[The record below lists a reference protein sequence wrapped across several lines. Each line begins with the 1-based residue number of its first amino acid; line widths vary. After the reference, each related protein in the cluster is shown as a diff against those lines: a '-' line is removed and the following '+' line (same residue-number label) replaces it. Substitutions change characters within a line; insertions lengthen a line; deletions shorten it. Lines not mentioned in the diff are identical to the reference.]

1 MDKQFS
7 GFIKWKGNL
16 TTIVSKRDNKETIF
30 REIIVSTD
38 EQHPTSMLITF
49 WGDLARQLE
58 VAVPNQRI
66 SVDFDITAIEYV
78 KDGKSFYKNNIKGW
92 RFALGAVDVQPNWV
106 VSSAYQSQ
114 QVAAPQVATI
124 PGYQQAA
131 LAQQVAAPQVATIPG
146 YQAAAPAQQVAAA
159 QQAAAPQVAAPAQ
172 QVAMQVNGLPNPVML
187 NQGQAPF

>member
-49 WGDLARQLE
+49 WGDLARQLD

-114 QVAAPQVATI
+114 QAAPPQQVAASQVATI

-131 LAQQVAAPQVATIPG
+131 PAQQVAAP
-146 YQAAAPAQQVAAA
+146 
-159 QQAAAPQVAAPAQ
+159 Q

>member
-49 WGDLARQLE
+49 WGDLARQLDI
-58 VAVPNQRI
+58 AVPNQRI

-114 QVAAPQVATI
+114 QAAPSQQVATI

-131 LAQQVAAPQVATIPG
+131 PQQ
-146 YQAAAPAQQVAAA
+146 AAPAQQVAAVP
-159 QQAAAPQVAAPAQ
+159 QQTALN
-172 QVAMQVNGLPNPVML
+172 VNGLPNPVML

>member
-1 MDKQFS
+1 
-7 GFIKWKGNL
+7 
-16 TTIVSKRDNKETIF
+16 
-30 REIIVSTD
+30 
-38 EQHPTSMLITF
+38 MLITF

-146 YQAAAPAQQVAAA
+146 YQAAAPAQQVAA
-159 QQAAAPQVAAPAQ
+159 P

-187 NQGQAPF
+187 NQGPAPF

>member
-49 WGDLARQLE
+49 WGDLARQLD

-106 VSSAYQSQ
+106 VASAYQSQ
-114 QVAAPQVATI
+114 QQ
-124 PGYQQAA
+124 
-131 LAQQVAAPQVATIPG
+131 
-146 YQAAAPAQQVAAA
+146 AAPAQQVAPP
-159 QQAAAPQVAAPAQ
+159 QLPPQQVAPQ

-187 NQGQAPF
+187 NPPF

>member
-92 RFALGAVDVQPNWV
+92 RFALGSVDVQPNWV

-124 PGYQQAA
+124 PGYQQPAP
-131 LAQQVAAPQVATIPG
+131 AQQAAAPQVATIPG
-146 YQAAAPAQQVAAA
+146 YQQPAPQQAAAPQQV
-159 QQAAAPQVAAPAQ
+159 AAPQVAAPAQ

>member
-106 VSSAYQSQ
+106 VASAYQSQ
-114 QVAAPQVATI
+114 QVAP
-124 PGYQQAA
+124 PLQQAA
-131 LAQQVAAPQVATIPG
+131 PP
-146 YQAAAPAQQVAAA
+146 
-159 QQAAAPQVAAPAQ
+159 QQAAAPLQAPPQ

-187 NQGQAPF
+187 NPGQAPF

>member
-114 QVAAPQVATI
+114 QPAPQQAAAPQVATI

-131 LAQQVAAPQVATIPG
+131 PQQGAAP
-146 YQAAAPAQQVAAA
+146 
-159 QQAAAPQVAAPAQ
+159 

>member
-49 WGDLARQLE
+49 WGDLARQLD

-106 VSSAYQSQ
+106 DSSAYQSQ
-114 QVAAPQVATI
+114 QPAPS
-124 PGYQQAA
+124 QQAA
-131 LAQQVAAPQVATIPG
+131 VPQQAAPPH
-146 YQAAAPAQQVAAA
+146 QAAAPAQQVAVVPQQAT
-159 QQAAAPQVAAPAQ
+159 QQAAAPPQQPAPAQ
-172 QVAMQVNGLPNPVML
+172 QVAAVAQQTALNVNGLPNPVML
-187 NQGQAPF
+187 NPGQAPF

>member
-124 PGYQQAA
+124 PGYQQAPP
-131 LAQQVAAPQVATIPG
+131 QQV
-146 YQAAAPAQQVAAA
+146 AAPAQQVAA
-159 QQAAAPQVAAPAQ
+159 P

>member
-114 QVAAPQVATI
+114 QQPAP
-124 PGYQQAA
+124 
-131 LAQQVAAPQVATIPG
+131 AQQVAPLQVAPVQ
-146 YQAAAPAQQVAAA
+146 QAAAPLQQQAAPAQQVAA
-159 QQAAAPQVAAPAQ
+159 P

>member
-49 WGDLARQLE
+49 WGDLARQLDI
-58 VAVPNQRI
+58 AVPNQRI

-106 VSSAYQSQ
+106 VASAYQSQ
-114 QVAAPQVATI
+114 QPAPQQAPPQQVATI
-124 PGYQQAA
+124 PGYQQAVP
-131 LAQQVAAPQVATIPG
+131 QQVAPP
-146 YQAAAPAQQVAAA
+146 
-159 QQAAAPQVAAPAQ
+159 QQAVPQQTALH
-172 QVAMQVNGLPNPVML
+172 VNGLPNPVLL
-187 NQGQAPF
+187 NQGQEPF

>member
-114 QVAAPQVATI
+114 QAVPQQAAAPLQQVAAPQL
-124 PGYQQAA
+124 PPQQAPP
-131 LAQQVAAPQVATIPG
+131 QQVAAPQVATIPG
-146 YQAAAPAQQVAAA
+146 YQLPPQQPAPAQQVAA
-159 QQAAAPQVAAPAQ
+159 PQ

-187 NQGQAPF
+187 SQGQAPF

>member
-49 WGDLARQLE
+49 WGDLARQLD

-92 RFALGAVDVQPNWV
+92 RFALGSVDVQPNWV

-114 QVAAPQVATI
+114 QVATI
-124 PGYQQAA
+124 PGYQQATP
-131 LAQQVAAPQVATIPG
+131 AQ
-146 YQAAAPAQQVAAA
+146 QAAAPAQQVAA
-159 QQAAAPQVAAPAQ
+159 P

>member
-106 VSSAYQSQ
+106 VSSAYQFQ

-146 YQAAAPAQQVAAA
+146 YQAAAPAQQVAA
-159 QQAAAPQVAAPAQ
+159 P

>member
-49 WGDLARQLE
+49 WGDLARQLD

-106 VSSAYQSQ
+106 VASAYQSQ
-114 QVAAPQVATI
+114 QI
-124 PGYQQAA
+124 
-131 LAQQVAAPQVATIPG
+131 
-146 YQAAAPAQQVAAA
+146 AAPAQQVAPLQAVP
-159 QQAAAPQVAAPAQ
+159 QQAAPAQQVAVVPQQAAPQQVAAAPQ

>member
-114 QVAAPQVATI
+114 QPAPQQAASAQQAAAPPVATI
-124 PGYQQAA
+124 PGYQQATP
-131 LAQQVAAPQVATIPG
+131 AQQVAAP
-146 YQAAAPAQQVAAA
+146 
-159 QQAAAPQVAAPAQ
+159 

>member
-49 WGDLARQLE
+49 WGDLARQLD

-106 VSSAYQSQ
+106 VSSAYCLSLKKVDTLLLQSKITLFFLC
-114 QVAAPQVATI
+114 ATWR
-124 PGYQQAA
+124 AWCA
-131 LAQQVAAPQVATIPG
+131 LF
-146 YQAAAPAQQVAAA
+146 
-159 QQAAAPQVAAPAQ
+159 
-172 QVAMQVNGLPNPVML
+172 L
-187 NQGQAPF
+187 

>member
-49 WGDLARQLE
+49 WGDLARQLD

-106 VSSAYQSQ
+106 VASAYQSQ
-114 QVAAPQVATI
+114 QQAAPQQVA
-124 PGYQQAA
+124 PPQPPPQQPAPQQVAPPQQAA
-131 LAQQVAAPQVATIPG
+131 P
-146 YQAAAPAQQVAAA
+146 
-159 QQAAAPQVAAPAQ
+159 QQAVPQ

-187 NQGQAPF
+187 NPPF

>member
-49 WGDLARQLE
+49 WGDLARQLD

-114 QVAAPQVATI
+114 QLAPQQVAPPQQVATI

-131 LAQQVAAPQVATIPG
+131 PQLPPQQAAPQQVALN
-146 YQAAAPAQQVAAA
+146 
-159 QQAAAPQVAAPAQ
+159 
-172 QVAMQVNGLPNPVML
+172 VNGLPNPVML
-187 NQGQAPF
+187 NPPF

>member
-49 WGDLARQLE
+49 WGDLARQLD

-106 VSSAYQSQ
+106 VASAYQSQQPAPPQQVAPLQAAPSQ
-114 QVAAPQVATI
+114 QVAAPQQ
-124 PGYQQAA
+124 P
-131 LAQQVAAPQVATIPG
+131 
-146 YQAAAPAQQVAAA
+146 APAQQVAAV
-159 QQAAAPQVAAPAQ
+159 PQ

-187 NQGQAPF
+187 NPPF

>member
-49 WGDLARQLE
+49 WGDLARQLD

-114 QVAAPQVATI
+114 QT
-124 PGYQQAA
+124 
-131 LAQQVAAPQVATIPG
+131 
-146 YQAAAPAQQVAAA
+146 AAPAQQVAPP
-159 QQAAAPQVAAPAQ
+159 QQVAAPQLPPQQPAAPPQ
-172 QVAMQVNGLPNPVML
+172 QPAPPPQVAMQVNGLPNPVML

>member
-106 VSSAYQSQ
+106 VASAYQSQ
-114 QVAAPQVATI
+114 QQAAPQQAAPAQQAAAPQVATI

-131 LAQQVAAPQVATIPG
+131 PQQPAPAQ
-146 YQAAAPAQQVAAA
+146 QAAAPAQQVAA
-159 QQAAAPQVAAPAQ
+159 P

>member
-49 WGDLARQLE
+49 WGDLARQLD

-106 VSSAYQSQ
+106 VASAYQSQ
-114 QVAAPQVATI
+114 QAAPS
-124 PGYQQAA
+124 
-131 LAQQVAAPQVATIPG
+131 QQVAAPPQQPAPPQ
-146 YQAAAPAQQVAAA
+146 QAVPQQVAAV
-159 QQAAAPQVAAPAQ
+159 PQ

>member
-49 WGDLARQLE
+49 WGDLARQLDI
-58 VAVPNQRI
+58 AVPNQRI

-92 RFALGAVDVQPNWV
+92 RFALGSVDVQPNWV

-114 QVAAPQVATI
+114 QVATI
-124 PGYQQAA
+124 PGYQQAP
-131 LAQQVAAPQVATIPG
+131 AQQVAAPQVATIPG
-146 YQAAAPAQQVAAA
+146 YQLPP
-159 QQAAAPQVAAPAQ
+159 QQAAAP

>member
-114 QVAAPQVATI
+114 QQPAHAQQAAAPQVATI
-124 PGYQQAA
+124 PGYQQATP
-131 LAQQVAAPQVATIPG
+131 AQ
-146 YQAAAPAQQVAAA
+146 QAAAPAQQVAAPP
-159 QQAAAPQVAAPAQ
+159 QQVAAPQ

>member
-114 QVAAPQVATI
+114 QVATIPGYQQPAPAQQVVTI
-124 PGYQQAA
+124 PGYQQATP
-131 LAQQVAAPQVATIPG
+131 AQQVAAP
-146 YQAAAPAQQVAAA
+146 
-159 QQAAAPQVAAPAQ
+159 

>member
-1 MDKQFS
+1 
-7 GFIKWKGNL
+7 
-16 TTIVSKRDNKETIF
+16 
-30 REIIVSTD
+30 
-38 EQHPTSMLITF
+38 MLITF

-114 QVAAPQVATI
+114 QAVPQQAATI

-131 LAQQVAAPQVATIPG
+131 L
-146 YQAAAPAQQVAAA
+146 
-159 QQAAAPQVAAPAQ
+159 QQAAPPQVAAP

>member
-49 WGDLARQLE
+49 WGDLARQLD
-58 VAVPNQRI
+58 VAVPNQRS

-114 QVAAPQVATI
+114 QVAAVPQQAPPQQVA
-124 PGYQQAA
+124 PQQAPP
-131 LAQQVAAPQVATIPG
+131 QQVAAP
-146 YQAAAPAQQVAAA
+146 
-159 QQAAAPQVAAPAQ
+159 

>member
-49 WGDLARQLE
+49 WGDLARQLD

-114 QVAAPQVATI
+114 QVAAPQQAAPPQQVATI
-124 PGYQQAA
+124 PGYQQAPP
-131 LAQQVAAPQVATIPG
+131 QQVAPPQQP
-146 YQAAAPAQQVAAA
+146 APAQQVAAV
-159 QQAAAPQVAAPAQ
+159 PQ

-187 NQGQAPF
+187 NPPF

>member
-49 WGDLARQLE
+49 WGDLARQLD

-124 PGYQQAA
+124 PGYQQATQQA
-131 LAQQVAAPQVATIPG
+131 AHAQQVAAPQVATIPG
-146 YQAAAPAQQVAAA
+146 YQQATPAQQVAA
-159 QQAAAPQVAAPAQ
+159 P
-172 QVAMQVNGLPNPVML
+172 QVAMQVNGLPNPIML

>member
-49 WGDLARQLE
+49 WGDLARQLD

-114 QVAAPQVATI
+114 QVAASQVATI
-124 PGYQQAA
+124 PGDQQAA
-131 LAQQVAAPQVATIPG
+131 PAQQVAAPQVATIPG
-146 YQAAAPAQQVAAA
+146 YQQAAPQQAAPAQQVAA
-159 QQAAAPQVAAPAQ
+159 P

>member
-49 WGDLARQLE
+49 WGDLARQLD

-114 QVAAPQVATI
+114 QVAAVPQQAPPQQVA
-124 PGYQQAA
+124 PQQAPP
-131 LAQQVAAPQVATIPG
+131 QQVAAP
-146 YQAAAPAQQVAAA
+146 
-159 QQAAAPQVAAPAQ
+159 

-187 NQGQAPF
+187 NPPF

>member
-106 VSSAYQSQ
+106 VASAYQSQ
-114 QVAAPQVATI
+114 QQAAPQQVAPAQQAAAPQVATI

-131 LAQQVAAPQVATIPG
+131 P
-146 YQAAAPAQQVAAA
+146 A
-159 QQAAAPQVAAPAQ
+159 QQAAAP

>member
-49 WGDLARQLE
+49 WGDLARQLD

-114 QVAAPQVATI
+114 Q
-124 PGYQQAA
+124 
-131 LAQQVAAPQVATIPG
+131 
-146 YQAAAPAQQVAAA
+146 AAPAQQVATFPGYQQAPPQLPPQPPA
-159 QQAAAPQVAAPAQ
+159 PPQQAAVPQQTALN
-172 QVAMQVNGLPNPVML
+172 VNGLPNPVML
-187 NQGQAPF
+187 NPPF

>member
-38 EQHPTSMLITF
+38 EQHPTSMLISF

-106 VSSAYQSQ
+106 VSSAYQSKQ
-114 QVAAPQVATI
+114 QPAPSQQVATI

-131 LAQQVAAPQVATIPG
+131 VPQQVAPP
-146 YQAAAPAQQVAAA
+146 
-159 QQAAAPQVAAPAQ
+159 Q

-187 NQGQAPF
+187 HPPF

>member
-114 QVAAPQVATI
+114 QAVPQQAATI

-131 LAQQVAAPQVATIPG
+131 HQQAAAPGQQVAAP
-146 YQAAAPAQQVAAA
+146 
-159 QQAAAPQVAAPAQ
+159 

>member
-49 WGDLARQLE
+49 WGDLARQLD

-114 QVAAPQVATI
+114 QAVPQQAAAPQQVAMN
-124 PGYQQAA
+124 PGYQQ
-131 LAQQVAAPQVATIPG
+131 
-146 YQAAAPAQQVAAA
+146 AAPAQQVAA
-159 QQAAAPQVAAPAQ
+159 PQ

>member
-114 QVAAPQVATI
+114 QQP
-124 PGYQQAA
+124 
-131 LAQQVAAPQVATIPG
+131 
-146 YQAAAPAQQVAAA
+146 APAQQVAV
-159 QQAAAPQVAAPAQ
+159 APPQQVAAP

>member
-49 WGDLARQLE
+49 WGDLARQLD

-114 QVAAPQVATI
+114 QVATIPGYQQPAPAQQVVTI
-124 PGYQQAA
+124 PGYQQATP
-131 LAQQVAAPQVATIPG
+131 AQQVAAP
-146 YQAAAPAQQVAAA
+146 
-159 QQAAAPQVAAPAQ
+159 